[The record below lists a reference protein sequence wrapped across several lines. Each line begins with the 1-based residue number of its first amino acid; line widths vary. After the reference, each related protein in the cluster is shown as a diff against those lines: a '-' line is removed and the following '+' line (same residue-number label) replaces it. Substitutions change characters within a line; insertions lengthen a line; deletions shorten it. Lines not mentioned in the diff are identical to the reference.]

1 MSSQNQKLH
10 FVLFPMMAQGH
21 MIPMIDIAKI
31 LAQHNNVVTIV
42 TTPQNALRYTSTIA
56 RYIESGLHI
65 QLIQL
70 QFPSKE
76 FGLPEG
82 CENLDMLPS
91 LGIAPDFFNASRF
104 LKQEALKLCEELSPP
119 PNCIIS
125 DMCLPYTIH
134 VARKFNIP
142 RISFVGTC
150 NLYVSALHNI
160 HANNMMQIM
169 ANKENEYFDLP
180 GISEKIQITLAQTG
194 LGLKGEAWNQFN
206 IDMGEAEMGTYGV
219 IVNSFEELEPS
230 FAKEY
235 KKVNNDKVWCIGPVS
250 LSNTDYLDKG
260 QRGNNNKVSSGE
272 WKHMKWLDSQ
282 KQGSVIYASLGSLC
296 NITPTQMIELGLALE
311 ATKRPFIWVIR
322 DGNQLE
328 ALEKWVEESGF
339 EGRINGR
346 GLVIKGWAPQ
356 LVILSHPSIGGFLT
370 HCGWNSTIEAI
381 CAGVPMITWPLFADQ
396 FLNES
401 LVVQILKVG
410 VKIGVESPMKWGEEE
425 ESSVLIK
432 KEDIIIGIE
441 RLMDESSESEER
453 IKKIRELANLAKK
466 AVEKDG
472 SSHSN
477 VSLFIQDIIQKNKD
491 MIQGIGTEVLKEIE
505 EKMYDAKI
513 KSNGAIINRC
523 EELEKDYVKDYKM
536 ERNDE
541 VCSVG
546 KETC

>member
-1 MSSQNQKLH
+1 MASQNQKLH

-31 LAQHNNVVTIV
+31 LAQHNNVNVTIV
-42 TTPQNALRYTSTIA
+42 TTPQNASRYTSTIA

-91 LGIAPDFFNASRF
+91 LGIATDFFNASRF
-104 LKQEALKLCEELSPP
+104 LKQEAEKLCEELTPP
-119 PNCIIS
+119 PSCIIS

-134 VARKFNIP
+134 IARKFNIP
-142 RISFVGTC
+142 RISFVGASC
-150 NLYVSALHNI
+150 LYLLAMHNI
-160 HANNMMQIM
+160 HANNLFQIM

-180 GISEKIQITLAQTG
+180 GISEKIEITIAQTK

-206 IDMGEAEMGTYGV
+206 IDLGEAEMGSYGV

-230 FAKEY
+230 FVKDY

-260 QRGNNNKVSSGE
+260 QRGNNKNGIIDE

-282 KQGSVIYASLGSLC
+282 KQGSVIYVSLGSLC
-296 NITPTQMIELGLALE
+296 NITSKQMIELGLALE

-346 GLVIKGWAPQ
+346 GLLIKSWAPQ
-356 LVILSHPSIGGFLT
+356 LLILSHRSTGGFLT

-381 CAGVPMITWPLFADQ
+381 CAGVPMVTWPLFADQ
-396 FLNES
+396 FLNET
-401 LVVQILKVG
+401 LAVQILKVG
-410 VKIGVESPMKWGEEE
+410 VKIGVEIPLKWGEEE
-425 ESSVLIK
+425 ESSVLVK
-432 KEDIIIGIE
+432 KEDIIRGIE
-441 RLMDESSESEER
+441 RLMDETSESEDR
-453 IKKIRELANLAKK
+453 RKKIRELANMAKK

-472 SSHSN
+472 SSNSN
-477 VSLFIQDIIQKNKD
+477 VTLFIQDIIQKNKD
-491 MIQGIGTEVLKEIE
+491 MIQGTGTEELEEIE
-505 EKMYDAKI
+505 VKMYDAEI
-513 KSNGAIINRC
+513 KSNGAIINTC
-523 EELEKDYVKDYKM
+523 EELDK
-536 ERNDE
+536 

-546 KETC
+546 KESF